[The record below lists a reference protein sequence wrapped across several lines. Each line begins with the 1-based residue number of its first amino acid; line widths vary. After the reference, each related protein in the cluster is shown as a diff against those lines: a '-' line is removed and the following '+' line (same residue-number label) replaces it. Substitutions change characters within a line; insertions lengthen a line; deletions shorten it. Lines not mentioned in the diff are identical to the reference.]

1 MFALSDAREYSF
13 SQVPYLEREEILA
26 NFSSR
31 DGSSF
36 RENWLTTRAKTNIMK
51 LNLHNLRAML
61 PHLGNF
67 KATRK
72 SRNEGFQIWS
82 K

>member
-1 MFALSDAREYSF
+1 MFALSDAREHSF
-13 SQVPYLEREEILA
+13 SQVPYLEREEIHA
-26 NFSSR
+26 KFSSG

-36 RENWLTTRAKTNIMK
+36 GENWLTTRAKTNIMK

-67 KATRK
+67 
-72 SRNEGFQIWS
+72 
-82 K
+82 

>member
-13 SQVPYLEREEILA
+13 SQVPYLEREEIHVKY
-26 NFSSR
+26 SSG

-36 RENWLTTRAKTNIMK
+36 GENWRLTTRPAKTNILK

-67 KATRK
+67 
-72 SRNEGFQIWS
+72 
-82 K
+82 